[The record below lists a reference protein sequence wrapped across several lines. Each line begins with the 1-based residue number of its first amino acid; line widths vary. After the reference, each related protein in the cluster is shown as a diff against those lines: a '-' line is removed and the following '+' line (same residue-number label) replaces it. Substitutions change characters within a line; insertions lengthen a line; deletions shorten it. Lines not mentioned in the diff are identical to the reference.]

1 MRRSDLAT
9 SRRGMMLGRVGMK
22 GGRGGEKG
30 EGERRTGQLKA
41 TVVVPE
47 TCNV

>member
-1 MRRSDLAT
+1 
-9 SRRGMMLGRVGMK
+9 MMLGRVCGDE
-22 GGRGGEKG
+22 GG

-47 TCNV
+47 TYNV